1 MKKKWKDALVG
12 RLGYKSNEADTVIQ
26 DLERLSPV
34 LQPILDRW
42 LADGTESNSQV
53 FHWHSIDSL
62 RARSPMNF
70 IAALLTLDW
79 IVRDPDKAT
88 SVIRKGIK

>member
-1 MKKKWKDALVG
+1 MKKKWKDALMG
-12 RLGYKSNEADTVIQ
+12 RLGYQSHEADTVVR

-34 LQPILDRW
+34 LRPILERW
-42 LADGTESNSQV
+42 LADGTESDSQV
-53 FHWHSIDSL
+53 FHGYSIDRL
-62 RARSPMNF
+62 RASSRMNF

-79 IVRDPDKAT
+79 VVRDPDKAT

>member
-1 MKKKWKDALVG
+1 MKKKWKDALVE

-53 FHWHSIDSL
+53 FHGHSIDSL
-62 RARSPMNF
+62 RARSSMNF